1 MMTWLI
7 AEPAELADQRGDDM
21 KTLVVMN
28 EKGGVGKTN
37 IVAHAGWYFAEGYRT
52 RAG

>member
-1 MMTWLI
+1 
-7 AEPAELADQRGDDM
+7 M

-37 IVAHAGWYFAEGYRT
+37 IVAHAAWYFAERYESMQTCG
-52 RAG
+52 GLVSLW

>member
-1 MMTWLI
+1 V
-7 AEPAELADQRGDDM
+7 

-37 IVAHAGWYFAEGYRT
+37 IVCHAGWYFAEKYRT
-52 RAG
+52 LVIDLGRVVN